1 MDMPTD
7 PHPFEPLTEAAF
19 RALRAPRP
27 ARRPVGCRVRSRAP
41 ARRWGP
47 GDWDLN
53 PELKADFAVM
63 APPRPAAVLVPIV
76 LRAELTVLLTQR
88 SHDVPSH
95 PGQISFPGGKVEP
108 GDATPVDCA
117 LREAHEEIGLEAARV
132 EPLGYLDSYR
142 TGTGFQI
149 NPVVAFVTPGFEPVL
164 DPREVLEVFEV
175 PLAFL
180 MDPANHQ
187 KALARVARPR
197 ALLLCHALRG
207 ALYLGRDRR
216 HAQEHAPEAVSAM
229 IRVVVE
235 NILLFLLPTAIYLGY
250 VLLTRRTATIG
261 RRRHQRGA
269 AGVAVRAGRAVRGRH
284 ARLLRDDHAGR
295 HAGPD
300 LHAPAHEERQ
310 DRARPAEVAA
320 DR

>member
-7 PHPFEPLTEAAF
+7 SHPFEPLTEASF
-19 RALRAPRP
+19 RAL
-27 ARRPVGCRVRSRAP
+27 ARRGLHPGPSEAVFDPRSGQA
-41 ARRWGP
+41 WGP

-76 LRAELTVLLTQR
+76 LRAELTVLLTMR
-88 SHDVPSH
+88 SHDMPSH

-108 GDATPVDCA
+108 IDATPVDCA
-117 LREAHEEIGLEAARV
+117 LREAREEIGLEAARV

-149 NPVVAFVTPGFEPVL
+149 NPVVAFVVPGFEPVL

-187 KALARVARPR
+187 KASREW
-197 ALLLCHALRG
+197 RG
-207 ALYLGRDRR
+207 RERSFYAMPYEGRYIWG
-216 HAQEHAPEAVSAM
+216 A
-229 IRVVVE
+229 
-235 NILLFLLPTAIYLGY
+235 TAGMLKNM
-250 VLLTRRTATIG
+250 
-261 RRRHQRGA
+261 HQRLFQ
-269 AGVAVRAGRAVRGRH
+269 R
-284 ARLLRDDHAGR
+284 
-295 HAGPD
+295 
-300 LHAPAHEERQ
+300 
-310 DRARPAEVAA
+310 
-320 DR
+320 